1 MKWAFIGNR
10 WLCLSLI
17 LLIPAGCG
25 SQPMKH
31 RHPCLPVL
39 ELEYVC
45 EDVCEYARMDAEL
58 LVTADWVPCKRLL
71 MRSRTA
77 AFGDNMY
84 KKSPVS
90 SR

>member
-1 MKWAFIGNR
+1 
-10 WLCLSLI
+10 
-17 LLIPAGCG
+17 
-25 SQPMKH
+25 MKH

-71 MRSRTA
+71 MRRRTA
-77 AFGDNMY
+77 AFGDNMN
-84 KKSPVS
+84 KKSPCVEVADIAHDS
-90 SR
+90 SIFSGYLPEA

>member
-1 MKWAFIGNR
+1 MTNPLGK
-10 WLCLSLI
+10 
-17 LLIPAGCG
+17 AGCG

-31 RHPCLPVL
+31 RHPCLLVL

-45 EDVCEYARMDAEL
+45 EDVCKYARMDAEL

>member
-1 MKWAFIGNR
+1 
-10 WLCLSLI
+10 
-17 LLIPAGCG
+17 
-25 SQPMKH
+25 MKH

-58 LVTADWVPCKRLL
+58 LVTADWLCRDPTVPCKRLL
-71 MRSRTA
+71 MRRRTA
-77 AFGDNMY
+77 AFGDNMN